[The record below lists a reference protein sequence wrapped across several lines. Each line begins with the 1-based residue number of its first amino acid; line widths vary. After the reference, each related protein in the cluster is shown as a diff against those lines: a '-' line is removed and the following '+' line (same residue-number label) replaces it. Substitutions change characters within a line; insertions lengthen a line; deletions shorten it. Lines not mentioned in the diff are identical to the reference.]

1 MLLFKDNFFDFQN
14 LNIRSTFLPEFMF
27 KIYERVYV
35 PIYLLFRL

>member
-14 LNIRSTFLPEFMF
+14 LNIRSTFLLEFMF

-35 PIYLLFRL
+35 QIYLLFRL